1 MLKQRVLS
9 ALILAP
15 LALAAILWL
24 KPGGFILMV
33 AAIFVLGSWE
43 WARLAGYHKPRARLT
58 CTGLMLALMAV
69 VGAALWQGRHLDWAM
84 EATALLWL
92 LLPFW
97 FFRPKKGSGLGRRRR
112 LLKLLLGCWIL
123 LGSLVAIHWLRM
135 LGGEDNGPQASA
147 WIFLLLLLVWAADV
161 GAYFTGK
168 NLGRHKLAPAIS
180 PGKTWEGLAGGLAL
194 ALLVGWAARQ
204 FFGLGAH
211 TSPWLWLLL
220 VAAVSLISVVG
231 DLFISL
237 LKRQAG
243 LKDSSHLIPGHGGIL
258 DRFDSLLA
266 ASPWLALGVQWLK

>member
-15 LALAAILWL
+15 LALGAILWL
-24 KPGGFILMV
+24 KPTGFILMV

-43 WARLAGYHKPRARLT
+43 WARLAGYRKPHKRIAGTL
-58 CTGLMLALMAV
+58 LMLALMAV
-69 VGAALWQGRHLDWAM
+69 AGGLLWQNRHLNWAM

-97 FFRPKKGSGLGRRRR
+97 FFRPKKGGGLGRRRR

-135 LGGEDNGPQASA
+135 LGGGDNGIKASA
-147 WIFLLLLLVWAADV
+147 WIILLLLLVWAADV

-204 FFGLGAH
+204 LFGLGGH
-211 TSPWLWLLL
+211 IHPGLWLAL

-231 DLFISL
+231 DLVISL

-243 LKDSSHLIPGHGGIL
+243 LKDSSQLIPGHGGIL

-266 ASPWLALGVQWLK
+266 ASPWLAMGVQWLG

>member
-24 KPGGFILMV
+24 KPDGFILMV
-33 AAIFVLGSWE
+33 AAIFALGSWE
-43 WARLAGYHKPRARLT
+43 WARLAGYHKPRARMGGT
-58 CTGLMLALMAV
+58 ALMLALMAA
-69 VGAALWQGRHLDWAM
+69 VGLALWQSQHLNWFV
-84 EATALLWL
+84 EATAVLWL

-123 LGSLVAIHWLRM
+123 LGSLAAIYWLRM
-135 LGGEDNGPQASA
+135 LGGNDNGLQASA
-147 WIFLLLLLVWAADV
+147 WIFLLLLLIWAADI
-161 GAYFTGK
+161 GAYFAGK
-168 NLGRHKLAPAIS
+168 NVGRHKLAPAIS
-180 PGKTWEGLAGGLAL
+180 PGKTWEGVVGGLLL

-204 FFGLGAH
+204 FFALGAG
-211 TSPWLWLLL
+211 SSLALWLLL

-266 ASPWLALGVQWLK
+266 ASPWLALGVQWLR